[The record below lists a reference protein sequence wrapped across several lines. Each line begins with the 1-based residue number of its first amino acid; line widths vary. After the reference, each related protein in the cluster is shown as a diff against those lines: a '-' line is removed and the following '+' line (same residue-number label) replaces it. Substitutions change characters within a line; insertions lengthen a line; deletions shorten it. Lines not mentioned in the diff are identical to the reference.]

1 MFSLVVKEQI
11 HFINTMI
18 AKIFIPNKKIGLDS
32 LLLPDHYISF
42 VCVN

>member
-1 MFSLVVKEQI
+1 MFSLVVKEQT

-18 AKIFIPNKKIGLDS
+18 AKIFITNKKMGVVS

-42 VCVN
+42 VWVN

>member
-1 MFSLVVKEQI
+1 MFSVVVKEQT

-18 AKIFIPNKKIGLDS
+18 AKIFITNEKMGLDS
-32 LLLPDHYISF
+32 LLLPDHYISS